1 MKKILIIGATSAIA
15 QATARLYCNEK
26 ASFYLV
32 GRDAE
37 KLDIVRDDLLL
48 RGASEVG
55 TDTMNPVRLEDH
67 EFMISR
73 AELFL
78 GQIDITL
85 IAYGEL
91 PNQKECEKS
100 ARKTIKALTINSV
113 STLSLVTILAERL
126 LDQGQGALV
135 VISSVAGDRGRASNY
150 IYGAAKSSVSVFME
164 GLASRLRES
173 GVLAI
178 TIKPGFVDTPMTAL
192 FKKNLLWVQP
202 EIIASGIKRAIE
214 KKSAVV
220 YLPWFWRWIML
231 VIKLMP
237 DWILRRLPL

>member
-15 QATARLYCNEK
+15 QATARLYCDEK

-37 KLDIVRDDLLL
+37 KLDIVRNDLLL
-48 RGASEVG
+48 RGADEVG

-78 GQIDITL
+78 GQLDIVF

-91 PNQKECEKS
+91 PNQEECVKS
-100 ARKTIKALTINSV
+100 ARKTIKALTINCVSV
-113 STLSLVTILAERL
+113 ISLGTILAERL
-126 LDQGQGALV
+126 VEQGTGTLV

-164 GLASRLRES
+164 GLTSRLRES
-173 GVLAI
+173 GVSVI
-178 TIKPGFVDTPMTAL
+178 TIKPGFVDTPMTAQ
-192 FKKNLLWVQP
+192 FKKGLLWVQP
-202 EIIASGIKRAIE
+202 ESIARGIKRAIE
-214 KKSAVV
+214 KKSSVV

-237 DWILRRLPL
+237 DWMLRRLPL